1 MAVADET
8 AGMIKGLAEVVQ
20 NQQILQNTAMKETTA
35 QLKQLSETVVTLTQS
50 LPPAG
55 PTGTSLRLPNLVL
68 PKYTGKEHL
77 DRFLEQLQTIF
88 QSSDVPA
95 KFCLTYLKQQTQQD
109 SPAYDAICTAEKEHA
124 AKILGPDPSKTS
136 PAEFAKLYKQCVA
149 ALKLKRGK
157 PRDQQLRELLGTY
170 YTMSQARDESVAD
183 FAHRFRETQTSWKNY
198 CQI

>member
-35 QLKQLSETVVTLTQS
+35 QLKQLSETVATLTQS

-55 PTGTSLRLPNLVL
+55 PTLLVYITSLRLPNLVL

-77 DRFLEQLQTIF
+77 DRFLAQLQTIF

-95 KFCLTYLKQQTQQD
+95 KFWLTYLKQQTQQD
-109 SPAYDAICTAEKEHA
+109 SRAYDAICTAEKEHA

-136 PAEFAKLYKQCVA
+136 PAEFAKLYKQCVDA
-149 ALKLKRGK
+149 
-157 PRDQQLRELLGTY
+157 T
-170 YTMSQARDESVAD
+170 
-183 FAHRFRETQTSWKNY
+183 
-198 CQI
+198 